1 MHRGN
6 LLASPRFG
14 QPRPPPRATPD
25 RPDRQYFPGI
35 SGNGGADRHR
45 SSRCSLSGGFGYGP
59 ALKLAAVAS
68 FPHRLHAA
76 PYTEAASVHFGN
88 SICREYDHP
97 SMKAN
102 TVAFGRPSDPDPT
115 APSLNDPMKAAHQV
129 IRSQAARD
137 YAERELVH
145 AEATIQ
151 ELRTKLHHAHREK
164 DAALEAARLATAAKL
179 AAQRSMLEAEA
190 SRDRSDRAL
199 REALVTKRNL
209 QATLD
214 AFARGFETAK
224 AKPAAE
230 RQARQTADDS
240 RREAPLVTARE
251 AVLPASHDDAVIQS
265 IRRPVGRPRKTAATA
280 PAPAS
285 NKTDGKAS
293 DSDEIIA
300 ETAGN
305 LQKKAR
311 NREAAGQEPVQWWVK
326 GWNGRGS

>member
-1 MHRGN
+1 
-6 LLASPRFG
+6 
-14 QPRPPPRATPD
+14 
-25 RPDRQYFPGI
+25 
-35 SGNGGADRHR
+35 
-45 SSRCSLSGGFGYGP
+45 
-59 ALKLAAVAS
+59 
-68 FPHRLHAA
+68 
-76 PYTEAASVHFGN
+76 
-88 SICREYDHP
+88 
-97 SMKAN
+97 MKAN
-102 TVAFGRPSDPDPT
+102 TVAFGRPPDPTMPEDNDAETGMRRLLGRGTASDPDPAAT
-115 APSLNDPMKAAHQV
+115 SSNDPMKAARQA

-199 REALVTKRNL
+199 REALATNRDL
-209 QATLD
+209 QAKLD
-214 AFARGFETAK
+214 GFARGFETAQ
-224 AKPAAE
+224 AEPAAE
-230 RQARQTADDS
+230 RQARLKADDS
-240 RREAPLVTARE
+240 RRERPIATARE
-251 AVLPASHDDAVIQS
+251 AALPPSHDDAVVQT
-265 IRRPVGRPRKTAATA
+265 IRRPVGRPRKTAATT

-285 NKTDGKAS
+285 NSTGRKAM
-293 DSDEIIA
+293 DPDEIIA

-311 NREAAGQEPVQWWVK
+311 NRPAARQEPVQWWVD

>member
-1 MHRGN
+1 
-6 LLASPRFG
+6 
-14 QPRPPPRATPD
+14 
-25 RPDRQYFPGI
+25 
-35 SGNGGADRHR
+35 
-45 SSRCSLSGGFGYGP
+45 
-59 ALKLAAVAS
+59 
-68 FPHRLHAA
+68 
-76 PYTEAASVHFGN
+76 
-88 SICREYDHP
+88 
-97 SMKAN
+97 MKAN
-102 TVAFGRPSDPDPT
+102 TVAFGSPSDPDPT
-115 APSLNDPMKAAHQV
+115 APSLNDPMKAARQV

-137 YAERELVH
+137 HAERELVH

-199 REALVTKRNL
+199 REALVTNRDL

-224 AKPAAE
+224 AEPAAE
-230 RQARQTADDS
+230 RQARQTADGS

-251 AVLPASHDDAVIQS
+251 AVLPARHDDAVIQT

-285 NKTDGKAS
+285 SKTDGKAM
-293 DSDEIIA
+293 DSDESIA

>member
-1 MHRGN
+1 
-6 LLASPRFG
+6 
-14 QPRPPPRATPD
+14 
-25 RPDRQYFPGI
+25 
-35 SGNGGADRHR
+35 
-45 SSRCSLSGGFGYGP
+45 
-59 ALKLAAVAS
+59 
-68 FPHRLHAA
+68 
-76 PYTEAASVHFGN
+76 
-88 SICREYDHP
+88 
-97 SMKAN
+97 MKAN
-102 TVAFGRPSDPDPT
+102 TVAFGSPSDPDPT
-115 APSLNDPMKAAHQV
+115 APSLNDPMKAARQV

-137 YAERELVH
+137 HAERELVH

-199 REALVTKRNL
+199 REALVTNRDL

-224 AKPAAE
+224 EEPAAE

-240 RREAPLVTARE
+240 RREAPLVTARK
-251 AVLPASHDDAVIQS
+251 AVLPASHDDAVIQT

-285 NKTDGKAS
+285 NKTDGKAL